1 LGPNT
6 SRTTRPSRRILRVE
20 GVLQVLEREREVEDG
35 DIVRARGS
43 SCLAGE
49 ASQQRPT
56 AEQHAAADHGLAQKV
71 RATVAGE
78 LRDAL
83 ENGAVAVQLGKRQL
97 I

>member
-49 ASQQRPT
+49 ASPQRPT
-56 AEQHAAADHGLAQKV
+56 AKQH
-71 RATVAGE
+71 AGE